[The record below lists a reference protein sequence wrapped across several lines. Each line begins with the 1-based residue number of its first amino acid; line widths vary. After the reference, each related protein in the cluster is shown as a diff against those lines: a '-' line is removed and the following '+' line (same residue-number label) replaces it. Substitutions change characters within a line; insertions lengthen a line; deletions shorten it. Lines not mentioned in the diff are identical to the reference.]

1 MEKEVLQIKE
11 RQREREREMIEE
23 WDDKLKNER

>member
-1 MEKEVLQIKE
+1 LEKEVLQIKE